1 MSATA
6 QKQSDSLIG
15 WIIGGLV
22 LLVLRLLGFGFVT
35 VAWVG
40 LGLFIVS
47 MAPSWGTAYLLV
59 LLVGFGL
66 YAWKRWPRLGSLLP
80 LVGDVRRASGR
91 CARRNGNR
99 LMRDLGWVPKMDETD
114 YAAHLTRHKGGRL
127 FTVNAALGALTDP
140 AQVEQSIR
148 QNLAVVPAADCRVE
162 HLDTGTYVVEFW
174 DQKRPDRLAGVRYSE
189 WYGGEEVR
197 VGRSEDGDVIWDPS
211 NAWHTAIQG
220 ATRSGK
226 SALMYT
232 LLSGLAGKPHARVVG
247 VDPSGVL
254 LGPWAAKGEPWIAC
268 GTGDMQKAAEALE
281 NIVGEMDR
289 RISRLVAA
297 RVDKIDPSEDV
308 PALVVVLEEY
318 PGTLS
323 AARSEDDREG
333 RKTGQRVAPRIE
345 AAVGRLVKEGAKVA
359 VRVVVLA
366 QRMSAKAID
375 TDDRSNFGNRCTL
388 RVDNADAVG
397 MLHENAHE
405 LAPEVALF
413 GPGRA
418 LWEEPGRP
426 MKRVQMDLTDYE
438 TYCTRIR
445 NLVPEHEHA
454 DGSHTS
460 P

>member
-1 MSATA
+1 
-6 QKQSDSLIG
+6 
-15 WIIGGLV
+15 
-22 LLVLRLLGFGFVT
+22 
-35 VAWVG
+35 
-40 LGLFIVS
+40 
-47 MAPSWGTAYLLV
+47 
-59 LLVGFGL
+59 
-66 YAWKRWPRLGSLLP
+66 
-80 LVGDVRRASGR
+80 
-91 CARRNGNR
+91 
-99 LMRDLGWVPKMDETD
+99 MRDFGWVPASDETD

-140 AQVEQSIR
+140 AHVEESIR
-148 QNLAVVPAADCRVE
+148 SHLAVVPAADCRVR

-174 DQKRPDRLAGVRYSE
+174 DQPRPDPLAGVRHSE

-197 VGRSEDGDVIWDPS
+197 VGRAEDGDVIWHYD

-232 LLSGLAGKPHARVVG
+232 LLSGLAGKASARVVG

-254 LGPWAAKGEPWIAC
+254 LGPWKAKGEPWIAC
-268 GTGDMQKAAEALE
+268 GTANMAHAADALE
-281 NIVGEMDR
+281 NIVAEMDR
-289 RISRLVAA
+289 RIVGLTEAG
-297 RVDKIDPSEDV
+297 VDKISPSEDV

-345 AAVGRLVKEGAKVA
+345 AAVGRLVKEGAKVG
-359 VRVVVLA
+359 VRVLVLA

-397 MLHENAHE
+397 MLHENAHA
-405 LAPEVALF
+405 LAPEVQLF

-445 NLVPEHEHA
+445 NLVPEYGRVY
-454 DGSHTS
+454 DGDE
-460 P
+460 